1 MGIKFESIKQELIAY
16 FYKGGYIMKIN
27 SSQLDYICEKI
38 IEKISNKQTIS
49 EKMILDLSI
58 FIAYMI
64 NNKFSFELPD
74 SYQRMEDVVE
84 DYWFY
89 SSSKDDNKEACL
101 SYIRVYQ
108 TINLYK
114 VYIANN
120 KYQKRIQED
129 SVRFKRQFNL
139 IKKIYDN
146 PGIRQQDFH
155 KLLKISATSLKTRI
169 NDLIEQGYVYISKI
183 GNNSFYSL
191 SNSGLDLYRLLSGE
205 DNE

>member
-1 MGIKFESIKQELIAY
+1 
-16 FYKGGYIMKIN
+16 MKIN

-129 SVRFKRQFNL
+129 SIRFKRQFNL